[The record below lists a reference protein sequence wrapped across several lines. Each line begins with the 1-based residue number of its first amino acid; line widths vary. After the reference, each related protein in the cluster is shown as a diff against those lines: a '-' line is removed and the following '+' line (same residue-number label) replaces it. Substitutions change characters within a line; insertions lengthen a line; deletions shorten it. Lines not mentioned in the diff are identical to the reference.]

1 MINPNQDMEMIFV
14 GQPGAPTFS
23 QDHAKGKKATI
34 KYTTYTDAQGR
45 QVEEEEMFYQ
55 RRDRANR
62 KQAKNDKRRARK
74 QK

>member
-1 MINPNQDMEMIFV
+1 MINPNQDTQMTFV
-14 GQPGAPTFS
+14 RPGRAPAAY
-23 QDHAKGKKATI
+23 QDPGKGNKAAV
-34 KYTTYTDAQGR
+34 KSTTHTDAQGR